1 MRRFND
7 CEIYVLKLGQVVK
20 LMFISTSRLWDEWG
34 ISMKKNITNYMY
46 LGYTHMGSWMSNF
59 GARVPILEVVKTH
72 WSYNEC
78 LSKWAWMP
86 VLRPSL
92 VSGVAHVTKDA
103 CSLQWETPY
112 STKKSS
118 SSLPPSSLQW
128 LSTSFKKL
136 LWALCSFEVK
146 CKQTRLA
153 PMYCWSIDNLRGE
166 WEPLMKTWSGS
177 MVNFLFKGGPMGVSL
192 ERKCS

>member
-1 MRRFND
+1 MDLVLCYEDLWKKVRVYYQNMRRFND

-86 VLRPSL
+86 VLKPSL

-112 STKKSS
+112 STKKN
-118 SSLPPSSLQW
+118 PPPPFLLQVFSDF
-128 LSTSFKKL
+128 LRASKNFYEH
-136 LWALCSFEVK
+136 C
-146 CKQTRLA
+146 A
-153 PMYCWSIDNLRGE
+153 PS
-166 WEPLMKTWSGS
+166 K
-177 MVNFLFKGGPMGVSL
+177 
-192 ERKCS
+192 